1 MESRCEP
8 AQEDV
13 GCLLGVMLTLAGLP
27 LQVASPDHAARACPE
42 SSRRGNQGAANQEQY
57 LAWDA
62 ENRLVAVTYTNRTT
76 AGGGGSPP
84 PALCGGV
91 PCKRV
96 YFPLVMNQAPAE
108 RYSYD
113 ADGARV
119 RRETKTEVTRYIGP
133 HFEVTV
139 GITNGQVL
147 TTTKSYDFG
156 GQRIAVR
163 QNGTLSYLHGDHLGS
178 TSVTTSAS
186 GAKTSDV
193 RYFAYGGQRTGN
205 LFALPTDHAF
215 TGQKL
220 DKGTGLL
227 YYGARYYDSALG
239 TFISP
244 DTIVPRPGD
253 PLSLNRHAY
262 VLNNPLRYT
271 DPTGHAW
278 REDDSGGSWYW
289 WESEQARQRPFSV
302 HGIQPGGLYGYGEVP
317 LGDRLVSVYLP
328 PTVRSYATTDGLL
341 PLYEPIYGLPMATAF
356 VPRHQIADYWY
367 GEEVPGR
374 NAVAPNRWRSVASQR
389 RVEGPSIWGLVAG
402 IGRGLADTPE
412 DLPLAP
418 DATKAE
424 VRANAAATGFSVLNG
439 IAEAGWESNF
449 MLQESVKGS
458 NYRVIILTR
467 PGYASEF
474 LYATR
479 VNMNPMT
486 LTPIDWGP
494 GPFLRTGR

>member
-27 LQVASPDHAARACPE
+27 FQVASPDHAARACPE
-42 SSRRGNQGAANQEQY
+42 SSRRGNQGVRNQGVANQEQY
-57 LAWDA
+57 FAWDA

-178 TSVTTSAS
+178 TSVTTSNT
-186 GAKTSDV
+186 GATTNNV
-193 RYFAYGGQRTGN
+193 RYFAYGGQRMGN
-205 LFALPTDHAF
+205 LFALPTDHGF
-215 TGQKL
+215 TDQKL
-220 DKGTGLL
+220 DKGTGLMD
-227 YYGARYYDSALG
+227 YGARYYDSALG
-239 TFISP
+239 MFVSP
-244 DTIVPRPGD
+244 DSIVPEPGN
-253 PLSLNRHAY
+253 PLSLNRYSY
-262 VLNNPLRYT
+262 VLNNPLRFV
-271 DPTGHAW
+271 DPTGHKTWCPDGICDDPGSRGPAIVRTPGAW
-278 REDDSGGSWYW
+278 NRLTAAQQQELLNAYLAYALDPGYYAALYAQDPSNPTLIPLSGYAQYAYNMFLDQFLGVDSW
-289 WESEQARQRPFSV
+289 A
-302 HGIQPGGLYGYGEVP
+302 
-317 LGDRLVSVYLP
+317 
-328 PTVRSYATTDGLL
+328 
-341 PLYEPIYGLPMATAF
+341 
-356 VPRHQIADYWY
+356 
-367 GEEVPGR
+367 
-374 NAVAPNRWRSVASQR
+374 
-389 RVEGPSIWGLVAG
+389 
-402 IGRGLADTPE
+402 
-412 DLPLAP
+412 
-418 DATKAE
+418 
-424 VRANAAATGFSVLNG
+424 ANAARLEKAQAQLNNGDITSQQYLRAVTGPIVAIGLMETAATVGQKV
-439 IAEAGWESNF
+439 
-449 MLQESVKGS
+449 
-458 NYRVIILTR
+458 YRVFGNRAKAYGRSWTPINPQTV
-467 PGYASEF
+467 PDYANAAGLPAGNSGKYLSEG
-474 LYATR
+474 
-479 VNMNPMT
+479 T
-486 LTPIDWGP
+486 LTDTRGC
-494 GPFLRTGR
+494 